1 MEHQVKY
8 SHQITYEYSFDATGI
23 VVAIVFTD
31 TGSWYKINNFCF

>member
-23 VVAIVFTD
+23 VVAIVFTIIMIQFLG
-31 TGSWYKINNFCF
+31 TR